1 MYWFPAKKSTETM
14 WEFILICMCKKSHQ
28 CVKIWIP
35 KPCIKLTWNFHLP
48 DIQRILFNVSMIHT
62 KVSQTVTDVCNVTYT
77 KRWWIKKKKK
87 SISYLS
93 FFFLKFTLYESLNI
107 TALGWS
113 YVSDVWYWYSNN
125 KSDLKKTLKVT
136 KVTNSCILT
145 QVLHKSCIN
154 KAKTYL

>member
-87 SISYLS
+87 HLLS
-93 FFFLKFTLYESLNI
+93 KFFFFKIHFIWKFKYYCFRLKLCQWCLILIQQQQKWLKKNF
-107 TALGWS
+107 
-113 YVSDVWYWYSNN
+113 
-125 KSDLKKTLKVT
+125 KSDKSDEQLHSHT
-136 KVTNSCILT
+136 SST
-145 QVLHKSCIN
+145 QIM
-154 KAKTYL
+154 Y